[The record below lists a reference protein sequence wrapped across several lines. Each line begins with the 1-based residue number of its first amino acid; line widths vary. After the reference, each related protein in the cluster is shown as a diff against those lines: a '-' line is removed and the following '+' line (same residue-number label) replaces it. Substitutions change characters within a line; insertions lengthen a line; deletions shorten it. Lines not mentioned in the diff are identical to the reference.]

1 MWWGLPTLRKTFFM
15 QELIAKLTAE
25 LGIDPKQAEGGL
37 AVVMKF
43 IKEQLGGEEF
53 EKVKEAVPEAEALAD
68 AAPGDDAEDGGG
80 LMGIVGSIAGA
91 LGGEKLEGVASMA
104 GGFDKLG
111 LDVSMVSQF
120 LPKVMSFIES
130 KGGGSAGDLTAM
142 LEKLFC
148 KDK

>member
-1 MWWGLPTLRKTFFM
+1 MN
-15 QELIAKLTAE
+15 ELIAKLTAE

-37 AVVMKF
+37 GVVMKF

-120 LPKVMSFIES
+120 LPKVMEFLEA
-130 KGGGSAGDLTAM
+130 KGGGDIAKM
-142 LEKLFC
+142 IEKLIGG
-148 KDK
+148 K